1 DPRAWPSRNCSTR
14 RTPRPARASERAVAA
29 PMIPAP
35 TTTTSPSSTTPV
47 SSHEGGRGHPV
58 PQDADPLDLELDD
71 VARPQPPA
79 VAVLEDAARP
89 HGARAEDV
97 AGAEHRVPG
106 GLGDEA

>member
-1 DPRAWPSRNCSTR
+1 MPASAWKTAWAPSGIVTANRSR
-14 RTPRPARASERAVAA
+14 
-29 PMIPAP
+29 
-35 TTTTSPSSTTPV
+35 TTPV

-106 GLGDEA
+106 GLGDEVVPREVHVSELPPRA